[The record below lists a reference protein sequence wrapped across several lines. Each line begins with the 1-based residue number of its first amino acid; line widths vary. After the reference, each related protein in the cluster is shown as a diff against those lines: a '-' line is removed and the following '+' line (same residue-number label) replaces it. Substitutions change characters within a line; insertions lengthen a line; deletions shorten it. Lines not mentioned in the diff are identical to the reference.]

1 MAENN
6 EPTQDT
12 ETSEPEVKERTF
24 TQDELNKIISERT
37 AKYRKDKDELRESL
51 EKLRT
56 KFDKVSAAYGEL
68 SGSVERA
75 RVVDSVAKSVGLDR
89 AIVESLS
96 GETEEELTEA
106 AKRIADAIK
115 PAEDEADPK
124 KMYVPNLGYAPSTS
138 TEAKSSD
145 PLGDLVRS
153 M

>member
-6 EPTQDT
+6 EATQ
-12 ETSEPEVKERTF
+12 EQPEKKERTF

-51 EKLRT
+51 EKLRAE
-56 KFDKVSAAYGEL
+56 FDKVSAAYGEL
-68 SGSVERA
+68 SGTVERSK
-75 RVVDSVAKSVGLDR
+75 VVDSVAKAVGLDR

-106 AKRIADAIK
+106 AKRIAEAIK
-115 PAEDEADPK
+115 PPAKDEGS
-124 KMYVPNLGYAPSTS
+124 KMYVPNLGYAPSKS
-138 TEAKSSD
+138 TEEKSSD